1 MALSISPAWRTS
13 QERSSDPFGVVRLE
27 RFYAWHSLIYDW
39 TRPLIL
45 FGRAHLLEGLQMSVG
60 DRALDVGCGT
70 GWALP
75 RLVRRGARVTAVEC
89 AHAML
94 ARARR
99 RAARL
104 RCGERQVTFDE
115 RPYGSHDA
123 YRGAV
128 DAVIFSYS
136 LSMMPPF
143 EAILASAR
151 RDLRPG
157 GSIAVADFLEAANAT
172 VGRWLSANHVAL
184 GDARLRRLVDLF
196 PQHRVSVRRAPLWT
210 YYLFWGTAD

>member
-1 MALSISPAWRTS
+1 MALSISPTWRTS
-13 QERSSDPFGVVRLE
+13 QQASGDPFGVARLE

-45 FGRAHLLEGLQMSVG
+45 FGRVPLLDGLEIRVG
-60 DRALDVGCGT
+60 DRVLDVGCGT

-75 RLVRRGARVTAVEC
+75 CLARRGAHVVGVEC
-89 AHAML
+89 ARAML
-94 ARARR
+94 ARARQ
-99 RAARL
+99 RAVRL
-104 RCGERQVTFDE
+104 RDAGRQVTFDE

-123 YRGAV
+123 YRGAA
-128 DAVIFSYS
+128 DAIVFSYS

-143 EAILASAR
+143 EPVLASAR
-151 RDLRPG
+151 SDLRRG
-157 GSIAVADFLEAANAT
+157 GSIAVVDFLEAANAT

-184 GDARLRRLVDLF
+184 GDARLRRLMDLF
-196 PQHRVSVRRAPLWT
+196 PQHGVSVRRAPLWT